1 MTSLK
6 GKFKTAYLY
15 VKNIID
21 DIHLY
26 TNKDEL
32 VVKDLIWLLSWV
44 AGIQAVVTKGSTD
57 NQSLSSAYLIFSLS
71 LLMEFCMKI
80 KDKNYLISRIVH
92 TLFCLALI
100 AIFILSA
107 GSLCGAELIKNVGS
121 IMYKLSVGIVVF
133 IGIDW
138 CIAFAEKDITRVD
151 DNQELNDESNKN
163 LEEFRKK
170 LYSGSLGNING
181 GNNNE

>member
-80 KDKNYLISRIVH
+80 KDKKYFISRIIH
-92 TLFCLALI
+92 TLFCFAII

-107 GSLCGAELIKNVGS
+107 GSLFGAELMKNSGN
-121 IMYKLSVGIVVF
+121 IMYNLSVGIIVF
-133 IGIDW
+133 IGVDW
-138 CIAFAEKDITRVD
+138 CIAFVENDITRVD
-151 DNQELNDESNKN
+151 NNQELNDESNMN
-163 LEEFRKK
+163 LDAFQKK